1 MRALY
6 LTTEF
11 PWPPVSGG
19 RVRSLA
25 QLKVLA
31 SLPEM
36 ERITISTLRETE
48 IPDSEVRALEREIP
62 KSRVLLP
69 RFHPI
74 HLRQFPHYFAWVALL
89 RLVKR
94 WPYLAG
100 KWVSPSIYHGIAR
113 ELRDPVDVVYID
125 HLGMGVYLDLVR
137 RAQPRARV
145 VLEQHNVESDFFL
158 QFMERQTNPAKRA
171 IAKNEW
177 KVARRFEI
185 ETMRKVDAVVAI
197 SDSDAGKFRDMA
209 GIDAHMVPQVMAMKR
224 TEWSSGRPPRL
235 VYVGNLTW
243 HPNVEGLDWFCSKVW
258 PLVRARRPDAI
269 LDVGGSGLAKG
280 EGGKPIVP
288 EAWRQPGVNVVGFVE
303 ELEPFYADAVGFL
316 APILGG
322 SGVRIKVLEA
332 FRAGLPLV
340 TTDAGALGLPIQHGR
355 HALIGNDEASYADA
369 VVSILGDEGLQ
380 RTLREGGYAYL
391 DEHHSVATAQSVMR
405 RALGI
410 EAIEATEAKKA

>member
-1 MRALY
+1 MRVFY

-31 SLPEM
+31 SLPEV
-36 ERITISTLRETE
+36 ERITILTLRETD
-48 IPDSEVRALEREIP
+48 IPSSELSALEREVP
-62 KSRVLLP
+62 KSRVLVP
-69 RFHPI
+69 QFHPI
-74 HLRQFPHYFAWVALL
+74 HLRQFPHYFAWVAIL

-100 KWVSPSIYHGIAR
+100 KWVSPSVYHAISR
-113 ELRDPVDVVYID
+113 QLSEPVDAVYID

-158 QFMERQTNPAKRA
+158 QFYERQKNPLKAA
-171 IAKNEW
+171 IAKNEHAA
-177 KVARRFEI
+177 ARRFEI
-185 ETMRKVDAVVAI
+185 ETMKKVDAVVAI
-197 SDSDAGKFRDMA
+197 SDSDAGKFADMA
-209 GIDAHMVPQVMAMKR
+209 GVRAHMVPQVMPHDR
-224 TEWSSGRPPRL
+224 RPWSPPRDAGRAPRL

-243 HPNVEGLDWFCSKVW
+243 HPNVEGLDWFCTQVW
-258 PLVRARRPDAI
+258 PLVREARPDAVVH
-269 LDVGGSGLAKG
+269 VGGSGLTKG
-280 EGGKPIVP
+280 PDGRPVVP
-288 EAWRQPGVNVVGFVE
+288 DAWKTPGVEVIGFVE
-303 ELEPFYADAVGFL
+303 SLDAFYDGAVGFL

-340 TTDAGALGLPIQHGR
+340 TTDAGALGLPIEHR
-355 HALIGNDEASYADA
+355 REALIGNDARAYADN
-369 VVSILGDEGLQ
+369 VIDLLGDESLQ
-380 RTLREGGYAYL
+380 RTLRDHGYDYL
-391 DEHHSVATAQSVMR
+391 DKHHGLATAQGVMR
-405 RALGI
+405 AALGI
-410 EAIEATEAKKA
+410 QT

>member
-1 MRALY
+1 M
-6 LTTEF
+6 
-11 PWPPVSGG
+11 
-19 RVRSLA
+19 
-25 QLKVLA
+25 A
-31 SLPEM
+31 SDRGE
-36 ERITISTLRETE
+36 
-48 IPDSEVRALEREIP
+48 
-62 KSRVLLP
+62 SRT
-69 RFHPI
+69 R
-74 HLRQFPHYFAWVALL
+74 
-89 RLVKR
+89 
-94 WPYLAG
+94 
-100 KWVSPSIYHGIAR
+100 
-113 ELRDPVDVVYID
+113 
-125 HLGMGVYLDLVR
+125 
-137 RAQPRARV
+137 
-145 VLEQHNVESDFFL
+145 
-158 QFMERQTNPAKRA
+158 
-171 IAKNEW
+171 
-177 KVARRFEI
+177 VARG
-185 ETMRKVDAVVAI
+185 I

-369 VVSILGDEGLQ
+369 VVSILGDEALQ

-391 DEHHSVATAQSVMR
+391 DEHHSVTTAQSVMR

-410 EAIEATEAKKA
+410 APSEAKKA